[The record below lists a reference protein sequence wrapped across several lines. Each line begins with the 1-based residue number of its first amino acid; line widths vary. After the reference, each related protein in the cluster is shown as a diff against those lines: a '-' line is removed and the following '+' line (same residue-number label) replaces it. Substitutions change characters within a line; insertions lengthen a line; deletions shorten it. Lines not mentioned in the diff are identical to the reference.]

1 MPMYCRNP
9 YTNVDVLVGRLIGKM
24 TICYDTPY
32 NYNEHGSNWSVQLS
46 NDGLRI
52 TNHKEGRELF
62 RKGMFSIYD
71 WENNTKKDLIEK
83 PLLLDN
89 NCTEVI
95 PCELMPNEVVVIG
108 AVPNKEILLLPKFE
122 F

>member
-1 MPMYCRNP
+1 M
-9 YTNVDVLVGRLIGKM
+9 
-24 TICYDTPY
+24 
-32 NYNEHGSNWSVQLS
+32 
-46 NDGLRI
+46 
-52 TNHKEGRELF
+52 
-62 RKGMFSIYD
+62 
-71 WENNTKKDLIEK
+71 IEK

-122 F
+122 FRDLILYFCEFIAKFTH

>member
-1 MPMYCRNP
+1 
-9 YTNVDVLVGRLIGKM
+9 
-24 TICYDTPY
+24 
-32 NYNEHGSNWSVQLS
+32 
-46 NDGLRI
+46 
-52 TNHKEGRELF
+52 
-62 RKGMFSIYD
+62 MFSIYD

>member
-1 MPMYCRNP
+1 MI
-9 YTNVDVLVGRLIGKM
+9 GRI
-24 TICYDTPY
+24 I
-32 NYNEHGSNWSVQLS
+32 Q
-46 NDGLRI
+46 
-52 TNHKEGRELF
+52 
-62 RKGMFSIYD
+62 
-71 WENNTKKDLIEK
+71 KKDLIEK